1 MGSVVVGA
9 GAGASPVD
17 VPGTAYL
24 AGPYKGGPFSLVFVV
39 PAVVGPFNLGTVVVR
54 AAIMVDPRNAHLTVV
69 SDPLPQIVGGVP
81 LRMRSLTVR
90 IDRPNTTVNA
100 TSCAQKAVRANVSSA
115 QGATAALSNRYQVGE
130 CAALRFRPRISARF
144 VGRRQVRPGRHPGLR
159 VRVRQA
165 RGQANLRRVA
175 FTLPVGVSLDI
186 EALPDPCSR
195 AQLAALN
202 CPAASRVGSARAVTS
217 LLSRPLRGPV
227 YLVQGAGPGGLPAL
241 AAILRGEVTIV
252 LQARTAFVRGR
263 TRNTFAAIPDVPI
276 TDFRLNLAGG
286 RNGILSPARRSLCA
300 RRQTAQINMRGQNGK
315 QRNLRLTVK
324 TPCPRRR

>member
-1 MGSVVVGA
+1 VVGA
-9 GAGASPVD
+9 GAGATPVD

-24 AGPYKGGPFSLVFVV
+24 GGPYKGGPFSLVFVV

-54 AAIMVDPRNAHLTVV
+54 AAIMVDPSDAHLTVV
-69 SDPLPQIVGGVP
+69 SDPLPQIVAGVP

-90 IDRPNTTVNA
+90 IDRPTTTVNP
-100 TSCAQKAVRANVSSA
+100 TSCAVKAVEATVGSA
-115 QGATAALSNRYQVGE
+115 QGASAALANRYRVGD

-144 VGRRQVRPGRHPGLR
+144 TGRRQVRPGRHPGLQ
-159 VRVRQA
+159 VRVRQG
-165 RGQANLRRVA
+165 RGQANLRNVA
-175 FTLPVGVSLDI
+175 FTLPARVSLDI
-186 EALPDPCSR
+186 EALPDPCTR
-195 AQLAALN
+195 AQLATMS
-202 CPAASRVGSARAVTS
+202 CPADSRVGTARAVTS
-217 LLSRPLRGPV
+217 LLSRPLTGPV
-227 YLVQGAGPGGLPAL
+227 HLVQGAGAGGLPAL

-252 LQARTAFVRGR
+252 LEGRTAFVRGR

-300 RRQTAQINMRGQNGK
+300 RGQFANVRMVGQNGK
-315 QRNLRLTVK
+315 RRQSRLRVG